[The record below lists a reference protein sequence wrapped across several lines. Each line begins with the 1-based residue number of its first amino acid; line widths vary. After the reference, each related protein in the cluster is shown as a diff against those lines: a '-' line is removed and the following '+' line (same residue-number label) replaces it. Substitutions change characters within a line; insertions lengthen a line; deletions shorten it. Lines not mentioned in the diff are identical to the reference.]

1 MSSRRSD
8 AALVVKLH
16 PSRRMLV
23 LLVTLHSLAL
33 SLLWPLHERLGLM
46 VLLLVP
52 LLLTSL
58 VQSAR
63 RYALLTG
70 KHAVTEIVVKNNN
83 DYLLGMPGG
92 RYRQAALRRGSYVHP
107 ALIVLNF
114 KHSRWPWYLSVPLLS
129 DSADTEMLR
138 RLRVRLRTLRDG
150 ELEELV

>member
-8 AALVVKLH
+8 AALVVKLQ

-33 SLLWPLHERLGLM
+33 SLLWPLYESLGLF

-70 KHAVTEIVVKNNN
+70 KHAVTELVIKNNN
-83 DYLLGMPGG
+83 DYLLGMSGG
-92 RYRQAALRRGSYVHP
+92 HYRQSALRRGSYVHP
-107 ALIVLNF
+107 ALIILNF
-114 KHSRWPWYLSVPLLS
+114 ASSEKFMGSFRG
-129 DSADTEMLR
+129 R
-138 RLRVRLRTLRDG
+138 
-150 ELEELV
+150 